1 MAQTTALP
9 SHAPL
14 VSQLARATSFT
25 EIGFRIPQ
33 QFQHIPTY
41 PMLSKLIR
49 TYPNLS
55 KHFRTYPN
63 MCEPI

>member
-25 EIGFRIPQ
+25 EKKFRIPKGS
-33 QFQHIPTY
+33 ILKKIAVT
-41 PMLSKLIR
+41 KI
-49 TYPNLS
+49 
-55 KHFRTYPN
+55 
-63 MCEPI
+63 

>member
-25 EIGFRIPQ
+25 EMELLRIPQ
-33 QFQHIPTY
+33 RF
-41 PMLSKLIR
+41 
-49 TYPNLS
+49 
-55 KHFRTYPN
+55 F
-63 MCEPI
+63 

>member
-25 EIGFRIPQ
+25 EIGFRIP
-33 QFQHIPTY
+33 TY
-41 PMLSKLIR
+41 SNLSDVIQ
-49 TYPNLS
+49 TYPNL
-55 KHFRTYPN
+55 PN
-63 MCEPI
+63 MCEPRCEPIRTYLNLYELI

>member
-41 PMLSKLIR
+41 SNLSDVIQ

-55 KHFRTYPN
+55 
-63 MCEPI
+63 EPI